1 MNTFLL
7 IFIGLPALEIFLM
20 IKIGGEIGALNTV
33 GLIFLTAFVGIFYA
47 RIQGLQTLKSGL
59 TNIYQNKAPVYEI
72 ISGASIAFAALLLI
86 IPGFAT
92 DIIGFLIIFPL
103 TRKIIFKN
111 LSSKFQMKKK
121 VDENIIDGEYEDIEK
136 KDDGKL

>member
-1 MNTFLL
+1 MNTFFL
-7 IFIGLPALEIFLM
+7 IFLILPALEIFLM

-47 RIQGLQTLKSGL
+47 RFQGLQTLKSGL

-86 IPGFAT
+86 IPGFFT
-92 DIIGFLIIFPL
+92 DIIGFLILIPF
-103 TRKIIFKN
+103 TRN
-111 LSSKFQMKKK
+111 LLLKFFLRNKKETNQKKK
-121 VDENIIDGEYEDIEK
+121 QENTIDGEIVNKDEDE
-136 KDDGKL
+136 L